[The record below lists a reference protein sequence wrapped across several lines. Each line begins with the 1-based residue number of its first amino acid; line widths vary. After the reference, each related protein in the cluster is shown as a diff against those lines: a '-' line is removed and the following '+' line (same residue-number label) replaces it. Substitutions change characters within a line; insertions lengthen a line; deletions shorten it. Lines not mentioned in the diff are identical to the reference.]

1 MKAFRVSMCV
11 IAGLII
17 IVLMAGCGGSETAE
31 TPGEPEYAGE
41 ATDILLQGLSEN
53 SLEKYTRYG
62 NQEFKAAV
70 TQEVLDKAV
79 SQVIGQ
85 LGAYKSKEFLSV
97 EEQGEYIIVHYKATF
112 EKGEVGVRMVFDAD
126 HLVAGQWFE

>member
-11 IAGLII
+11 IAGLLI